1 MAFQDVLRD
10 LRELDFN
17 ELSVDNIGSWPL
29 PVKVIAWV
37 LVFVALVV
45 TGYFYNISDMQNQLT
60 QVEKKELDLKKEF

>member
-10 LRELDFN
+10 LRELDFS

-37 LVFVALVV
+37 LVFIVLVV
-45 TGYFYNISDMQNQLT
+45 VGYVYTISDMRDQLT
-60 QVEKKELDLKKEF
+60 QVETKELDLKK